1 MQAPFQSYL
10 SAGDV
15 LTINYTASGPST
27 FTFTTHKP
35 AAPPGVTATPAM
47 SAVSATYN
55 DAIKVTWTASP
66 NPDVSSYMAQRAV
79 VDATT
84 GKPGSFSA
92 LTGGHRRHDV

>member
-1 MQAPFQSYL
+1 MQPPFQSYL

-55 DAIKVTWTASP
+55 DA
-66 NPDVSSYMAQRAV
+66 
-79 VDATT
+79 